1 MSSKFTAPLIF
12 SSALALGAMG
22 FVACGEDSNPTL
34 PPSPTSSSSGPISMA
49 TPSVETAIVF
59 TGLGATV
66 GNTSVKFS
74 GTISIDFGDSNTVA
88 DVSAARFTSVT
99 FDVVK
104 AGTLNPQGTAAFAT
118 PIDFA
123 NTFIQTVPLQEWG
136 LMSNLETGYTECGS
150 FELIITAVVEDGV
163 TEPSVSIEKIPFERP
178 SKWCL
183 APESSSSEA
192 PEVTGVPLTK
202 FEVEINTKVEKCIN
216 IATKQAAETGDICFG
231 YGESSNRLYSDT
243 GVKFA
248 LYANREMSTN
258 PETYYGTQL
267 RPELMKSS
275 GIAETTDFLY
285 RESALQETYPNFYSV
300 NDQFFVGIRDTYD
313 PYTNPNSGF
322 YAFIVKYKGTKID
335 NGSNVK
341 GMKVDVYTTAQ

>member
-22 FVACGEDSNPTL
+22 FVACGDESNPTL

-202 FEVEINTKVEKCIN
+202 FEVEINTKVNKCIN
-216 IATKQAAETGDICFG
+216 IATRLPADEGEICFSFS
-231 YGESSNRLYSDT
+231 ETTSSLYST
-243 GVKFA
+243 AGVKFA
-248 LYANREMSTN
+248 PCANREMSTD
-258 PETYYGTQL
+258 PSTYYGAKL

-275 GIAETTDFLY
+275 GTAETTDFLY
-285 RESALQETYPNFYSV
+285 KESSLQETYSGFIDF
-300 NDQFFVGIRDTYD
+300 NDQFFIGVKDTYNK
-313 PYTNPNSGF
+313 YTNPNSGF
-322 YAFIVKYKGTKID
+322 YAFVITKKNED
-335 NGSNVK
+335 KKDANGNRP
-341 GMKVDVYTTAQ
+341 MIVDVYTTAQ

>member
-99 FDVVK
+99 FNVVK

-150 FELIITAVVEDGV
+150 FELIVTAVVEDGV

-192 PEVTGVPLTK
+192 PEVTGVPLDSFT
-202 FEVEINTKVEKCIN
+202 VEINTKINKCID
-216 IATKQAAETGDICFG
+216 IATRSPADAGDICFNVG
-231 YGESSNRLYSDT
+231 ASTIGLSSTT

-248 LYANREMSTN
+248 LYANKQDNDILNDYNKKYQPTN
-258 PETYYGTQL
+258 AT
-267 RPELMKSS
+267 
-275 GIAETTDFLY
+275 TTDFLY
-285 RESALQETYPNFYSV
+285 NKNSLQETYPDFTSI
-300 NDQFFVGIRDTYD
+300 NDQFFVGIKDTYD

-322 YAFIVKYKGTKID
+322 YAFIAMDKGEDKKDANNNRPMKIL
-335 NGSNVK
+335 
-341 GMKVDVYTTAQ
+341 VYTTAQ

>member
-99 FDVVK
+99 FNVVK

-136 LMSNLETGYTECGS
+136 LMSNLETGYTECGN

-163 TEPSVSIEKIPFERP
+163 TEPSVSIERIPFERP

-192 PEVTGVPLTK
+192 PEVTGAPLTG
-202 FEVEINTKVEKCIN
+202 FEVVINTKVEKCIN

-243 GVKFA
+243 GIKFA
-248 LYANREMSTN
+248 LYANREMSSD
-258 PETYYGTQL
+258 PSTYYGVIL
-267 RPELMKSS
+267 RPELVK
-275 GIAETTDFLY
+275 GTAETTDFLY
-285 RESALQETYPNFYSV
+285 KPSALQETYSNFYSEQ
-300 NDQFFVGIRDTYD
+300 DKFFVGIRDTYD

-322 YAFIVKYKGTKID
+322 YAFVITDRGTKID
-335 NGSNVK
+335 NNSNVK
-341 GMKVDVYTTAQ
+341 DMKVYVYATAQ